1 MFTTDFIHESPI
13 MHGRRKTLVQEL
25 KRKGIDNELVLN
37 AMGKVPRQLFFP
49 KDFEQFVYRDA
60 AFPIGHGQTISQPYT
75 VAFQTQLLEITAGDK
90 VLEIGTGSGYQ
101 AAILSAMGA
110 KVFTVE
116 TVLPL
121 LKETMPVL
129 KKIDNE
135 IQCFHGDG
143 TLGLESMAPFNAIVV
158 TAGGPEVPKSLIN
171 QLTIGGRLV
180 IPVGDKPDE
189 QNMMRI
195 TRLTQTQTKTENFGS
210 FKFVPLKG
218 KEGWK

>member
-1 MFTTDFIHESPI
+1 